1 MSDILKKAHQYSLQF
16 SCRIPLRTEL
26 KASEKEALKANL
38 QELDPTHYQI
48 FDAGIQVPQGGPAPL
63 FHVFRQYNMSGGAV
77 ATAPS
82 FFIGTDAIT
91 VFHLIKA
98 GDKTFHHE
106 MSLQAKDLNKKMETT
121 IFKVAEIVKGLR
133 FSRAGKI
140 FEIVIPYT
148 AGEKQA
154 LLKKILAAG
163 SADIG
168 AVQLVFNRIVAGS
181 TGKIL
186 NINTQLVF
194 QQMKPEDNFN
204 LMVKVD
210 INNRDLENS
219 MEPRDVAAVWKEADE
234 LIGASLEAV
243 TI

>member
-26 KASEKEALKANL
+26 KASEREALKANL

-48 FDAGIQVPQGGPAPL
+48 FDAGIQVPQRGPAPL
-63 FHVFRQYNMSGGAV
+63 YQVFRQYNMDGGAV

-91 VFHLIKA
+91 IYHLIKA
-98 GDKTFHHE
+98 GERTFHHDI
-106 MSLQAKDLNKKMETT
+106 SLQAKDLNKKMETSL
-121 IFKVAEIVKGLR
+121 FKVAEILKGLR

-140 FEIVIPYT
+140 FEIVIPYS
-148 AGEKQA
+148 AGDKPA
-154 LLKKILAAG
+154 LLKKILADN
-163 SADIG
+163 SADI
-168 AVQLVFNRIVAGS
+168 AVVQLVFNRIVAGS
-181 TGKIL
+181 SGKL
-186 NINTQLVF
+186 MNINTQVIF
-194 QQMKPEDNFN
+194 QQMKLEDNFN

-210 INNRDLENS
+210 INNRDLANS

-243 TI
+243 TL